1 MPGYYKRRHQAASYA
16 NIYYRKSRAQRR
28 RIGVTKTLTRRRQ
41 YYRKGG
47 QNVQELKFFDS
58 TNTNATIG
66 TTGAITGSINLVP
79 QGIAENQRI
88 GRKIQIRS
96 IACRW
101 WYNLPVQQDQ
111 ADIPS
116 GDTLRIIVFLDRQA
130 NGANAAVTDILETA
144 QIESYINLANKNR
157 FQIIMDRKY
166 TLNRQ
171 VAVTDGTNQS
181 TTPLFQFNDQWY
193 KKLNIPVE
201 FNSTAGA
208 ITEVRSNNFAMLY
221 ISQNGKVGVGTQR
234 TRIRYDG

>member
-1 MPGYYKRRHQAASYA
+1 MPYHRGHYIRGFTAGGYAIKKRQYHR
-16 NIYYRKSRAQRR
+16 RLGVKS
-28 RIGVTKTLTRRRQ
+28 KLTRRRG
-41 YYRKGG
+41 YYRKGHT
-47 QNVQELKFFDS
+47 VQELKFFDS

-88 GRKIQIRS
+88 GRKIQVRS

-101 WYNLPVQQDQ
+101 WYNLPILQDQ
-111 ADIPS
+111 ADIGS

-144 QIESYINLANKNR
+144 QIESYLNLANKNR
-157 FQIIMDRKY
+157 FQILMDRKF

-181 TTPLFQFNDQWY
+181 TTPLFQFNTQWY
-193 KKLNIPVE
+193 NKYNIPVE
-201 FNSTAGA
+201 FDSTAGA